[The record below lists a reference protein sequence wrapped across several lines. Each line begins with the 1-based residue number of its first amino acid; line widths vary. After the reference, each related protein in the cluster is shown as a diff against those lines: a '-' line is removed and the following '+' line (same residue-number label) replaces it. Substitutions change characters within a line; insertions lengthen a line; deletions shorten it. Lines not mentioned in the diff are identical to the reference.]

1 MKKIISCVLAGAVM
15 LGLTAC
21 AGQAGTA
28 GADTSTEAV
37 QSEAETTEEVTT
49 ETSEESTAETSGETT
64 AAATETSKATKTD
77 NTNNKAGDII
87 VDFTGKSAEVI
98 AENILSAKQLKANE
112 TVESYAKRFSITPET
127 SHVGNLWS
135 FDWPED
141 KLTNFSIRT
150 VQIRTKGE
158 KFVIDDSC
166 DVIITVWF
174 DGSELCN
181 EVSNYIRDK
190 KNNDKRSSNYNY
202 FEADGIYQYTLEA
215 PVKIVD

>member
-64 AAATETSKATKTD
+64 VLTSEEPTQNDDTVIAESESKVTVNEESKPSAAATETSKATKTD
-77 NTNNKAGDII
+77 NANNKAADII

-112 TVESYAKRFSITPET
+112 TVESYAKRFSITPEPRVENSLLMT
-127 SHVGNLWS
+127 AVMS
-135 FDWPED
+135 
-141 KLTNFSIRT
+141 
-150 VQIRTKGE
+150 
-158 KFVIDDSC
+158 
-166 DVIITVWF
+166 
-174 DGSELCN
+174 
-181 EVSNYIRDK
+181 
-190 KNNDKRSSNYNY
+190 
-202 FEADGIYQYTLEA
+202 
-215 PVKIVD
+215 